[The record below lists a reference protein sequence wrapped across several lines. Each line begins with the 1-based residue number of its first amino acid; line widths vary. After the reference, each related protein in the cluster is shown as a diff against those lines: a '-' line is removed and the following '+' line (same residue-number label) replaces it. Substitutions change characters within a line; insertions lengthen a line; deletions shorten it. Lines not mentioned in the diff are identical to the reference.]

1 CAHRM
6 FPSPSD
12 RSECW
17 LEVLH
22 HRGRRI
28 GEEQIDQ
35 AGPRLPPLPSESH
48 RGWIAIE
55 QRDDDLCHDAAAD
68 GPKSIAGAT
77 NIRFAED
84 VVPEGRLRGP
94 SHGIQT
100 DLVTG
105 QRRDADMSGH
115 HLSRWQSDTLTSLKV
130 TDSQRVE
137 LGDHVFAGNGNRQM
151 DQ

>member
-1 CAHRM
+1 M

-17 LEVLH
+17 LRVLH
-22 HRGRRI
+22 HGGRRL

-35 AGPRLPPLPSESH
+35 AAPRLPALPSESY

-55 QRDDDLCHDAAAD
+55 QRDDDLCHDADAD
-68 GPKSIAGAT
+68 RAKWIAGAT
-77 NIRFAED
+77 NICFAED
-84 VVPEGRLRGP
+84 VVPKGCLRGP
-94 SHGIQT
+94 SRGIQT

-115 HLSRWQSDTLTSLKV
+115 HLSRWQSDTLTALKV
-130 TDSQRVE
+130 TDSQRVD
-137 LGDHVFAGNGNRQM
+137 LLDYAFASDCNRQM
-151 DQ
+151 D